1 MEPNRRTRRIAAGIL
16 VAIVAL
22 VGAAFA
28 IGGHGAG
35 SDGGAAGSPGIPSST
50 SATGSKAASHSTA
63 GFGGDEAAPSPGPT
77 GAADVAGSAATG
89 NLVQSAVDSVTATR
103 VVKTGSLALR
113 VERGQVQATVTKLV
127 ALTTSMGGYVSQ
139 SRTDSVL
146 GAPTGELTL
155 RIPAARFDAAVTA
168 AERYG
173 RVESLTTS
181 AHDVTGKVVD
191 LGARVAAL
199 QKTRSTYLTILG
211 RATTIGATL
220 EVQQR
225 VDDVQQQIEEIQ
237 GELKLLRN
245 QSADG
250 TLTVDVAQ
258 VGATVVAQPHHH
270 GGLGAAWHTSIS
282 RFNRGFDSIVSAL
295 GPLLLVIL
303 VLAVLAGIAGL
314 GYRGVRRATS

>member
-1 MEPNRRTRRIAAGIL
+1 MATSRRAAPT
-16 VAIVAL
+16 AC
-22 VGAAFA
+22 
-28 IGGHGAG
+28 
-35 SDGGAAGSPGIPSST
+35 SGSPS
-50 SATGSKAASHSTA
+50 
-63 GFGGDEAAPSPGPT
+63 
-77 GAADVAGSAATG
+77 
-89 NLVQSAVDSVTATR
+89 
-103 VVKTGSLALR
+103 
-113 VERGQVQATVTKLV
+113 
-127 ALTTSMGGYVSQ
+127 
-139 SRTDSVL
+139 
-146 GAPTGELTL
+146 GEFTL
-155 RIPAARFDAAVTA
+155 RIPAAQFDSTVIA

-173 RVESLTTS
+173 HVVSLTTS
-181 AHDVTGKVVD
+181 AQDVTGKVVD

-237 GELKLLRN
+237 GELKLLDN

-250 TLTVDVAQ
+250 TLSVNVAQ
-258 VGATVVAQPHHH
+258 VGATVVVAHHH
-270 GGLGAAWHTSIS
+270 SGGLGAAWHTSIS

-295 GPLLLVIL
+295 GPLLLVLL